1 MLSCLAEGYPFVFG
15 FAVYE
20 SFQSKKVERTGIVN
34 MPKKNE
40 RVIGGHAVMAVGYN
54 QKEGRFL
61 IRNSWGLKWGQA
73 GYFTMPFA
81 YLETQASDF
90 WTIRK

>member
-1 MLSCLAEGYPFVFG
+1 MLICLAEGYPFVFG

-20 SFQSKKVERTGIVN
+20 SFQSKKVARTGVVD

-40 RVIGGHAVMAVGYN
+40 RQIGGHAVLSVGYK
-54 QKEGRFL
+54 QKDKRFL
-61 IRNSWGLKWGQA
+61 VRNSWGSKWGQS
-73 GYFTMPFA
+73 GYFTIPFT
-81 YLETQASDF
+81 YLETLAADF